1 MGAIASIRPES
12 MDRSSQSHKPPESGG
27 IMLVDKPKG
36 ISSNA
41 ALSRAKRVV
50 GIRKA
55 GHAGTLD
62 PMASGLLVLCFG
74 QATKV
79 AGFLLEADK
88 RYLAH
93 VQLGVSTDSEDAEG
107 QVIDRRPVPDLDDEA
122 VEAVLERFRGPIQ
135 QVPPMYSALKHQGR
149 RLYELARKGEQVER
163 PPRSVVIH
171 QLSLIERRTE
181 RLCLDVHCSKGS
193 YIRSLARDIGAAIG
207 CGAHLNGLRRTASS
221 PFDIE
226 DAVELEAFESLT
238 PEQAR
243 ALLMPADHALK
254 HLPAVEL
261 DEHLARRILHGQ
273 RLTALGPAHTGQV
286 RIYGPNDFLGV
297 GEMDGQGHLR
307 PVRLFS

>member
-1 MGAIASIRPES
+1 
-12 MDRSSQSHKPPESGG
+12 MDSSSRSHTGG
-27 IMLVDKPKG
+27 ILLVDKPEG
-36 ISSNA
+36 LSSNA
-41 ALSRAKRVV
+41 VLSRAKRIV

-79 AGFLLEADK
+79 AGFLLDADK
-88 RYLAH
+88 RYRAE

-107 QVIDRRPVPDLDDEA
+107 TVIARERVPALDDA
-122 VEAVLERFRGPIQ
+122 ALEAVLERFRGPIE

-163 PPRSVVIH
+163 KPRSIVIH
-171 QLSLIERRTE
+171 RLSLIERSAE

-207 CGAHLNGLRRTASS
+207 CGAHLSALRRTSS
-221 PFDIE
+221 APFDVGE
-226 DAVELEAFESLT
+226 AVALEALESLSG
-238 PEQAR
+238 EQAQ
-243 ALLMPADHALK
+243 ALLMPADQALE

-261 DEHLARRILHGQ
+261 DGQLAGRVLHGQ
-273 RLTALGPAHTGQV
+273 RLAGVRAAHSGQV
-286 RIYGPNDFLGV
+286 RMYGPDGFLGV

-307 PVRLFS
+307 PVRLFSQTVS